1 MTDKK
6 ILQSWGKSNP
16 WLFLKAYEGSG
27 FNNTNIEKTTDGRKS
42 QFRGPI
48 SKDFTCCAL
57 WKDKPPERWTNDEY
71 VYGYNINGRAGYLV
85 YSTSNRPVQWIRQA
99 TELGAVYTWTYAAT
113 VNKKTQTEFETQAR
127 ARGSG
132 TSATPEFISRAQ
144 TIIDTA
150 FISWADVA
158 KRMGV
163 SATMIAN
170 LRNKGFLTEK
180 H

>member
-1 MTDKK
+1 M
-6 ILQSWGKSNP
+6 
-16 WLFLKAYEGSG
+16 
-27 FNNTNIEKTTDGRKS
+27 
-42 QFRGPI
+42 
-48 SKDFTCCAL
+48 
-57 WKDKPPERWTNDEY
+57 
-71 VYGYNINGRAGYLV
+71 
-85 YSTSNRPVQWIRQA
+85 
-99 TELGAVYTWTYAAT
+99 
-113 VNKKTQTEFETQAR
+113 KTQNEFETTAR

-132 TSATPEFISRAQ
+132 TSASPEFISRAQ

-170 LRNKGFLTEK
+170 LRNKGFLPEK

>member
-1 MTDKK
+1 MTDTKL
-6 ILQSWGKSNP
+6 IQDWSKSNP

-57 WKDKPPERWTNDEY
+57 WAKKPPERWTNDEY

-85 YSTSNRPVQWIRQA
+85 YCTSNRPVQWIRQA
-99 TELGAVYTWTYAAT
+99 TDLGAVYTWTYANT
-113 VNKKTQTEFETQAR
+113 VSKKTQNEFETTAR

-132 TSATPEFISRAQ
+132 TSASPQI
-144 TIIDTA
+144 IIDTA